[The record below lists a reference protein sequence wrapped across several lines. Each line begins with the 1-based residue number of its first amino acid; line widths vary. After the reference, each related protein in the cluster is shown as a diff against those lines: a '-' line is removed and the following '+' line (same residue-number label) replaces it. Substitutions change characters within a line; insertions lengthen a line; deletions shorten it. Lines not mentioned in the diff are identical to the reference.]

1 MAKNS
6 KAEPKSNLPE
16 GYVPLRAAR
25 SAGFL
30 IFAKGNNFEGILRDK
45 FQVDNNF
52 KKGEKKTVFK
62 IELTEEGTRIVD
74 AETKEERVADVGEV
88 IGIDETGYLR
98 ALQDVEPGTRVVGI
112 NLGMQD
118 AKQVKAGRK
127 PAWIFELGRV
137 PF

>member
-1 MAKNS
+1 MAKNT
-6 KAEPKSNLPE
+6 KEAPKSSLPD
-16 GYVPLRAAR
+16 GYVPIRAAR

-45 FQVDNNF
+45 FQVDNTF

-62 IELTEEGTRIVD
+62 VELTVAGTRIVD
-74 AETKEERVADVGEV
+74 AETREERVADEGEI

-98 ALQDVEPGTRVVGI
+98 ALHDIEPGAQIVGVCK
-112 NLGMQD
+112 GQQD
-118 AKQVKAGRK
+118 PKEVKKGRK